1 MKKHKICIV
10 GGGLTGL
17 ITAYV
22 LREEGLDIDLIVENT
37 KFKTKDSRVTAIS
50 DKNFEFIKSSLKK
63 IDLKLFY
70 AVQKVDLFFEK
81 NKQIKKFLNFNEN
94 KNLMLFFEK
103 TNL

>member
-37 KFKTKDSRVTAIS
+37 KLKTIDSRVTAIS

-63 IDLKLFY
+63 SI
-70 AVQKVDLFFEK
+70 
-81 NKQIKKFLNFNEN
+81 
-94 KNLMLFFEK
+94 
-103 TNL
+103 

>member
-37 KFKTKDSRVTAIS
+37 KFKIFIIDHNSQRNQVES
-50 DKNFEFIKSSLKK
+50 MKNLLEKSNIDYDITDLQLERFSKHIKK
-63 IDLKLFY
+63 INQSFD
-70 AVQKVDLFFEK
+70 
-81 NKQIKKFLNFNEN
+81 
-94 KNLMLFFEK
+94 
-103 TNL
+103 